1 MSDRKKLLNILPG
14 RTRSRSIISCLLVGL
29 SMSGTLS
36 AQQSAGHTVTIRII
50 RPILFSIAPVENRFQ
65 ADLRQKNNG
74 LQLNWKSDSKPKK
87 ITVSRKSDNP
97 GSKMDLILYGS
108 GAGSEGNQRKS
119 PSRLRLEA
127 VEENLTGAI
136 SKTAGSMTMKYD
148 SGSKSRGV
156 SEGTKERIFYTVCDI

>member
-1 MSDRKKLLNILPG
+1 MINALPEKTRFGFILFHLLF
-14 RTRSRSIISCLLVGL
+14 GL
-29 SMSGTLS
+29 SMSYPLS

-65 ADLRQKNNG
+65 ADLRQKNNE

-108 GAGSEGNQRKS
+108 GGNQEKS
-119 PSRLRLEA
+119 RSRMRLEA

-136 SKTAGSMTMKYD
+136 SKTAGSLTMRYD

-156 SEGTKERIFYTVCDI
+156 SEGTKEQIFYTVMDI